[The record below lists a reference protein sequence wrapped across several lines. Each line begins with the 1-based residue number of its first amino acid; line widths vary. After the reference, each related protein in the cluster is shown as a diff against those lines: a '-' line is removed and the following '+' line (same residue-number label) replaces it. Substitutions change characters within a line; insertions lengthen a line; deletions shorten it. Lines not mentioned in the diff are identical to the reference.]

1 MTEILLTS
9 TSQASV
15 LNSRIRS
22 AQARRIRSVRKR
34 WDLGS
39 RDLGAPARE
48 PRGSLGT
55 RALEPRGG
63 PGTQAQR
70 FRTERIRRASPERM
84 QLFNQFSPDT
94 LRANTF
100 FTLCFLCIRVEVCI
114 LRRIRSGPPD
124 TLERIRR
131 SRFIL
136 PERIQRSFFRRIRS
150 DPAGYAQIQPDT
162 LRF

>member
-1 MTEILLTS
+1 MPIGIRILYS
-9 TSQASV
+9 T
-15 LNSRIRS
+15 
-22 AQARRIRSVRKR
+22 AQYCIYIY
-34 WDLGS
+34 
-39 RDLGAPARE
+39 GALWG
-48 PRGSLGT
+48 PRVPIYG
-55 RALEPRGG
+55 ALWGPRV
-63 PGTQAQR
+63 PGLMAQR

>member
-1 MTEILLTS
+1 MGPYGVPGSLS
-9 TSQASV
+9 MGPYGVPGSQDSWT
-15 LNSRIRS
+15 RG
-22 AQARRIRSVRKR
+22 
-34 WDLGS
+34 LGS
-39 RDLGAPARE
+39 RDPG
-48 PRGSLGT
+48 PRV
-55 RALEPRGG
+55 PRDS
-63 PGTQAQR
+63 QR

-84 QLFNQFSPDT
+84 QLFNHFSPDT

-136 PERIQRSFFRRIRS
+136 PERIQRSYFRRIRS
-150 DPAGYAQIQPDT
+150 VLAGYAQVLTGYAQMLAGYAQGERIQRSAGYAH
-162 LRF
+162 LHIF